1 MCVVYMEMQSAKTNQ
16 RKHQHIV
23 TLPVS
28 LSLSLCVTIFA
39 TDDHVQSSTPQ
50 RKSRTNHEEGS
61 GSGGEGVQSSRAT
74 FRQ

>member
-28 LSLSLCVTIFA
+28 LFLCVTIFA

-50 RKSRTNHEEGS
+50 RKSRTNHEEDS